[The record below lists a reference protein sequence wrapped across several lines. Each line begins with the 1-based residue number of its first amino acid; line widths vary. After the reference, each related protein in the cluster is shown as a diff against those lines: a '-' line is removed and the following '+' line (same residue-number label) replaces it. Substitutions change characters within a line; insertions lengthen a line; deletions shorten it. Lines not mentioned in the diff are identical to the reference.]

1 MKTCSG
7 CPRRPAVTAHHARA
21 RKGPCGGL
29 PRWKTSR
36 SRRSRRI
43 DVPRRTRD
51 QATGKRARL
60 GADPYPAPN
69 KRCQRVRIDRG
80 TFGRKSLGTSS
91 SRTQRVRRTAARCRG
106 RTRWSTN
113 PKPATRRQARSCR
126 RSDDRKVV
134 RRRSKPEGES
144 PRQKAVSR
152 SNVGGF
158 PTALDGQSP
167 KEVFLTGARDVNVGC
182 RNGFEASWQ
191 PRPRN
196 AARRY
201 EARRPAK

>member
-1 MKTCSG
+1 MKTCSS
-7 CPRRPAVTAHHARA
+7 CPRRPAATAHHARA

-29 PRWKTSR
+29 SRWKTSR

-43 DVPRRTRD
+43 DVPRQARD

-60 GADPYPAPN
+60 GADPYPAPT
-69 KRCQRVRIDRG
+69 RDVRG
-80 TFGRKSLGTSS
+80 FESTEAPFGRESRGASS

-113 PKPATRRQARSCR
+113 PKPAARRQARSRR

-144 PRQKAVSR
+144 PGQKAVSR

-158 PTALDGQSP
+158 PTALG
-167 KEVFLTGARDVNVGC
+167 G
-182 RNGFEASWQ
+182 
-191 PRPRN
+191 
-196 AARRY
+196 
-201 EARRPAK
+201 

>member
-60 GADPYPAPN
+60 GADPYPAPREMSEGSN
-69 KRCQRVRIDRG
+69 RQRHPSAEKAGAPPPPARSACDVRQLAAAEERG
-80 TFGRKSLGTSS
+80 G
-91 SRTQRVRRTAARCRG
+91 RRTRSRRRAVKREAVGGRMTARWSGAARSQKAKAPGRRRSRG
-106 RTRWSTN
+106 RTSAGF
-113 PKPATRRQARSCR
+113 PR
-126 RSDDRKVV
+126 RSAGSLRKRCF
-134 RRRSKPEGES
+134 RR
-144 PRQKAVSR
+144 VL
-152 SNVGGF
+152 V
-158 PTALDGQSP
+158 T
-167 KEVFLTGARDVNVGC
+167 
-182 RNGFEASWQ
+182 
-191 PRPRN
+191 
-196 AARRY
+196 
-201 EARRPAK
+201 